1 MHVFEP
7 KKPQRPGRSFRKDLP
22 GRMPAAGGSPAA
34 RTGAFSP
41 PENFFE
47 FPLDNC
53 RSSAILELLSGVLI
67 VVSLFRNLIPYFG
80 IAGISKRYKEDNF
93 MTAAYLTPAITLFS
107 EDGTLD
113 LVSQERLFNNLIDQG
128 VDGILVEGSSS
139 EFFAM
144 PMNQRREM
152 AKFAIEKVNHRV
164 KLIIGTSHMV
174 ADEIVSFSNYCLD
187 AGADAVMILPPY
199 YFHFDASAL
208 LQYYDRLAQQI
219 HGDIYIYNFPD
230 NTGYTIPAET
240 VLALAKIH
248 PNIVGMK
255 DTVSGMDHT
264 RELIKVVKSH
274 IPQFEIYSGFDDNF
288 AHNVLAGGDGCIGAL
303 SNVVPEICAA
313 WVKAFRENDL
323 AGIAQGQQI
332 IDRLMDLYTVRS
344 PFLPVIKEACRLRGI
359 AATSVGTFPMPNAT
373 VEDDAKIL
381 ELLNR
386 EGVQ

>member
-1 MHVFEP
+1 MWRLFPPSDFRLFCALRQPLPHLRERLFSLWKQVF
-7 KKPQRPGRSFRKDLP
+7 KKNR
-22 GRMPAAGGSPAA
+22 
-34 RTGAFSP
+34 
-41 PENFFE
+41 NFFQLA
-47 FPLDNC
+47 LDN
-53 RSSAILELLSGVLI
+53 RTVSAILKLLSGVLI

-80 IAGISKRYKEDNF
+80 ISGISKRYKEDNI
-93 MTAAYLTPAITLFS
+93 MNAAYLTPAITLFN

-144 PMNQRREM
+144 PMDQRREM

>member
-1 MHVFEP
+1 M
-7 KKPQRPGRSFRKDLP
+7 
-22 GRMPAAGGSPAA
+22 
-34 RTGAFSP
+34 
-41 PENFFE
+41 N
-47 FPLDNC
+47 
-53 RSSAILELLSGVLI
+53 
-67 VVSLFRNLIPYFG
+67 
-80 IAGISKRYKEDNF
+80 
-93 MTAAYLTPAITLFS
+93 AAYLTPALTLFNQ
-107 EDGTLD
+107 DGTLD
-113 LVSQERLFNNLIDQG
+113 LESQGRLFNNLIDQG
-128 VDGILVEGSSS
+128 IDGILVEGSSS

-144 PMNQRREM
+144 PMDQRREM
-152 AKFAIEKVNHRV
+152 ARFAIETVAHRV

-174 ADEIVSFSNYCLD
+174 ADEIVSFSNFCLGS
-187 AGADAVMILPPY
+187 GADAVMILPPY

-219 HGDIYIYNFPD
+219 HGNIYIYNFPD
-230 NTGYTIPAET
+230 NTGYTISPQT
-240 VLALAKIH
+240 VLSLAKIH

-264 RELIKVVKSH
+264 RELIKAVKCY

-313 WVKAFRENDL
+313 WVRAFRENDL
-323 AGIAQGQQI
+323 IGIAQGQQTV
-332 IDRLMDLYTVRS
+332 DRLMDLYTVRS
-344 PFLPVIKEACRLRGI
+344 PFLPVIKEACHLRGI

-386 EGVQ
+386 EGVQHTTPQ